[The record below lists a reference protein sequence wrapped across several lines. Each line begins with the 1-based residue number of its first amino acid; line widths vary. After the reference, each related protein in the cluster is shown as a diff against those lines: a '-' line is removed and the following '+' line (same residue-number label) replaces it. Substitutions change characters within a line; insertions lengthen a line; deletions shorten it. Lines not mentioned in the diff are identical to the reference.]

1 MTQRG
6 LTEAKRKSTGV
17 RFSNGDGIEDYSDL
31 PGFVKAAAVDELP
44 KDVRF
49 TDDAANGLFD
59 AVKITLLNLGLVNLL
74 GIFRSWKDFDD
85 YRQVFEP
92 VSYVNGQDV
101 PALS

>member
-1 MTQRG
+1 M
-6 LTEAKRKSTGV
+6 
-17 RFSNGDGIEDYSDL
+17 

-85 YRQVFEP
+85 YRQVFEL
-92 VSYVNGQDV
+92 VSYVNGQDML
-101 PALS
+101 ALS